1 MNDVDAVKNILVVSQ
16 AHLIE
21 IGLILVGSWL
31 LIALEQRLLPWLAV
45 RSPDRYRHVL
55 LATVPVLRLL
65 IIAAAFA
72 LIIPRIVDA
81 DL

>member
-45 RSPDRYRHVL
+45 RSPDRYRLHCW
-55 LATVPVLRLL
+55 
-65 IIAAAFA
+65 
-72 LIIPRIVDA
+72 PRCPCCGC
-81 DL
+81 